1 MLQVK
6 DLFTT
11 NHFSGNHSLFFHNK
25 TTFLGSNMSSNTN
38 GNPSVVIED
47 VIEDIIE
54 DDNDEITTFTSDNDS
69 FSNFLE

>member
-1 MLQVK
+1 
-6 DLFTT
+6 
-11 NHFSGNHSLFFHNK
+11 
-25 TTFLGSNMSSNTN
+25 MSSNTN
-38 GNPSVVIED
+38 GNPSVVIEY